1 MVINPSLDALTACRK
16 EYFNKL
22 NHKPKQTTTPPRP
35 ADPWQTLRHT
45 SNRSCHTTRS
55 PWNIITHW
63 SQFLFTFYA
72 HMFASVPSLIPHHPP
87 SIQSHDQPNPEAIS
101 TSLSLTPSHLVY
113 PSLSPPFPHPTR
125 LSPDARTILQCA
137 FGPRCGRAALSESLP
152 PNNAKEPGVSLT
164 DSTRRILPPAPP
176 HPFPWPASPN
186 KHPPPPY
193 PPRSIC

>member
-1 MVINPSLDALTACRK
+1 MANTQTHLQQIMSYNKVPLKHNNPLEPVFVYLLCTHVCLRPLT
-16 EYFNKL
+16 Y
-22 NHKPKQTTTPPRP
+22 TP
-35 ADPWQTLRHT
+35 
-45 SNRSCHTTRS
+45 
-55 PWNIITHW
+55 
-63 SQFLFTFYA
+63 
-72 HMFASVPSLIPHHPP
+72 PP
-87 SIQSHDQPNPEAIS
+87 SIYPVPWPAQPRGHLHQSFTN
-101 TSLSLTPSHLVY
+101 SLHLVY

-186 KHPPPPY
+186 KHPPPAY